1 MSGAGAG
8 AGNDTASAIARV
20 LVYGYD
26 LSYVHGRYV
35 MSGGRVITTL
45 PSTVVEVVTSSGV
58 SGFGEVCPLGPAY
71 LPGFAAGARAAI
83 AELAPGLLGVEVT
96 NPAAVTAAMERDLR
110 GHAYAKSALD
120 TACWDAFGR
129 IVDLPVA
136 ALLGGVCQPCF
147 PLYIA
152 VPMGNPEEMAAHVR
166 AARAEGISRFQLK
179 VGGKVDEDLERI
191 RAVLAVTDGDDLV
204 IADANGGWRQADAV
218 TAAVALDGAP
228 RLVLEQPCPTIE
240 ECLAVRPFARLPMV
254 LDEVVT
260 DLESLVRCHQ
270 ARAMDAINLKISRVG
285 GLGPARTMRD
295 VAAGLG
301 LKITV
306 EDTWGGDLVT
316 AAVSHLAASTP
327 ASALLNVSFM
337 NDWTAEHVAG
347 YRPRSQHGV
356 GGVPEESGLGVTVD
370 RSLLGS
376 PVWQTV

>member
-1 MSGAGAG
+1 MTGA
-8 AGNDTASAIARV
+8 AISRV
-20 LVYGYD
+20 LVYSYD
-26 LSYVHGRYV
+26 LSYVNGRYV
-35 MSGGRVITTL
+35 MSGGREITTL
-45 PSTVVEVVTSSGV
+45 SSTVVEVVTTSGV

-71 LPGFAAGARAAI
+71 LPSFAAGARAAI
-83 AELAPGLLGVEVT
+83 VELAPHLVGVEVS
-96 NPAAVTAAMERDLR
+96 NPAAVTAAMERGLL

-120 TACWDAFGR
+120 TACWDAFGQ
-129 IVDLPVA
+129 IVGQPVA
-136 ALLGGVCQPCF
+136 ALLGGVRQPSF
-147 PLYIA
+147 PLYVAI
-152 VPMGNPEEMAAHVR
+152 PMGSAEEMAAHVR
-166 AARAEGISRFQLK
+166 AARAGGIHRFQLK
-179 VGGKVDEDLERI
+179 VGGKVAEDLERI
-191 RAVLAVTDGDDLV
+191 RGVLAVTEDDDLV

-218 TAAVALDGAP
+218 TAAASLERSP
-228 RLVLEQPCPTIE
+228 RLMLEQPCPTVE

-301 LKITV
+301 LKVTV

-327 ASALLNVSFM
+327 ADALLNVSFM

-347 YRPRSQHGV
+347 YEPRSEHGV
-356 GGVPEESGLGVTVD
+356 GRVPEGSGLGVTVD
-370 RSLLGS
+370 RSVLG
-376 PVWQTV
+376 PPTWQTA